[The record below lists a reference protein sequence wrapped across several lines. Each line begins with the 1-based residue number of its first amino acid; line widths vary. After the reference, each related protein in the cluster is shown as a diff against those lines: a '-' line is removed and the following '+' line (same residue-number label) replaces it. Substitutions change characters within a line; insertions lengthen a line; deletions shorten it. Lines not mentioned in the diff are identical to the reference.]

1 MLKDEINKFNLINF
15 FFKKRGRSS
24 KDKKKKKKK
33 PEATCVTLKKLEKSP
48 RKWKK

>member
-24 KDKKKKKKK
+24 KDKKKKKT
-33 PEATCVTLKKLEKSP
+33 EATCVTLKKLEKSP